1 MKRVDLNALRV
12 FVTVAENGSFSAG
25 AKALQMPS
33 SNVSRQISQLEESLQ
48 LRLIQRSTRHM
59 KLTSAGQTLLASMR
73 PLLEQLAA
81 TEAELTQQQAEPEGP
96 LRLCLPNEIGPS
108 LFAPLMAQF
117 ALRYPKI
124 TVSCTTNLAG
134 TEVLKEDVDIAVI
147 ITRGKMEDASVIA
160 RPLFSFPCCVVASP
174 QLIARTGMPTNSEQ
188 LTTLPCITT
197 VSALAGQA
205 WQFAAADGSFIL
217 GCGIAGIAGSAF
229 TMIGSTGP
237 TAGQQYIV
245 DTFLVVVFGGAQSLL
260 GTLASAFAISQS
272 QSTLEFFLSGSM
284 AKVITLLIVVGIL
297 LLRPQ
302 GLFANR
308 VRR

>member
-1 MKRVDLNALRV
+1 MK
-12 FVTVAENGSFSAG
+12 
-25 AKALQMPS
+25 
-33 SNVSRQISQLEESLQ
+33 
-48 LRLIQRSTRHM
+48 QRSTRHM

-205 WQFAAADGSFIL
+205 WQFAAADGSFKKVSVNGHYRVNSGEMALHAALAGVGFAIL
-217 GCGIAGIAGSAF
+217 GEKPCRPFIERGELQEVTLELPPAPLQLSALYRERHF
-229 TMIGSTGP
+229 MPARTRVWLEFI
-237 TAGQQYIV
+237 
-245 DTFLVVVFGGAQSLL
+245 
-260 GTLASAFAISQS
+260 QS
-272 QSTLEFFLSGSM
+272 QM
-284 AKVITLLIVVGIL
+284 AD
-297 LLRPQ
+297 
-302 GLFANR
+302 
-308 VRR
+308 VR

>member
-147 ITRGKMEDASVIA
+147 ITLGKMEDASMIA

-205 WQFAAADGSFIL
+205 WQFTAADGSFKKVSVNGHYRVNSGEMALHAALAGVGFAIL
-217 GCGIAGIAGSAF
+217 GEKPCRPFIERGELQEVTLELPPAPLQLSALYRERHF
-229 TMIGSTGP
+229 MPARTRVWLEFI
-237 TAGQQYIV
+237 
-245 DTFLVVVFGGAQSLL
+245 
-260 GTLASAFAISQS
+260 QS
-272 QSTLEFFLSGSM
+272 QM
-284 AKVITLLIVVGIL
+284 AD
-297 LLRPQ
+297 
-302 GLFANR
+302 
-308 VRR
+308 VR

>member
-96 LRLCLPNEIGPS
+96 LRLCLPKEIGPS

-117 ALRYPKI
+117 ALLPENNRELYHESGGHGGVKRGCGYCGDHHPRQNGRRQRDCAPALF
-124 TVSCTTNLAG
+124 VSL
-134 TEVLKEDVDIAVI
+134 L
-147 ITRGKMEDASVIA
+147 RG
-160 RPLFSFPCCVVASP
+160 RFS
-174 QLIARTGMPTNSEQ
+174 
-188 LTTLPCITT
+188 
-197 VSALAGQA
+197 
-205 WQFAAADGSFIL
+205 AADCQNGY
-217 GCGIAGIAGSAF
+217 ADK
-229 TMIGSTGP
+229 
-237 TAGQQYIV
+237 QR
-245 DTFLVVVFGGAQSLL
+245 
-260 GTLASAFAISQS
+260 AINHAA
-272 QSTLEFFLSGSM
+272 LYYH
-284 AKVITLLIVVGIL
+284 
-297 LLRPQ
+297 R
-302 GLFANR
+302 
-308 VRR
+308 

>member
-1 MKRVDLNALRV
+1 MKRLDLNALRV

-33 SNVSRQISQLEESLQ
+33 SNVSRQISQLEQSLQ

-73 PLLEQLAA
+73 PVLEQLAA
-81 TEAELTQQQAEPEGP
+81 TEAELTQQQAEPEGL

-134 TEVLKEDVDIAVI
+134 MEVLKEDVDIAVI
-147 ITRGKMEDASVIA
+147 ITRGKMEDISVIA

-174 QLIARTGMPTNSEQ
+174 QLIARTGMPTDSEQ
-188 LTTLPCITT
+188 LTSLPCITT

-205 WQFAAADGSFIL
+205 WQFAAAGALKRLTST
-217 GCGIAGIAGSAF
+217 GTIASTVAKWRCMPLLPVSDSLFWGNSPAARLLIAGSYRKSRLSYRRRRYSF
-229 TMIGSTGP
+229 QPSIGSAILCPPECASGLNLSRGRWQAKRLHP
-237 TAGQQYIV
+237 AG
-245 DTFLVVVFGGAQSLL
+245 
-260 GTLASAFAISQS
+260 
-272 QSTLEFFLSGSM
+272 
-284 AKVITLLIVVGIL
+284 
-297 LLRPQ
+297 
-302 GLFANR
+302 
-308 VRR
+308 VR